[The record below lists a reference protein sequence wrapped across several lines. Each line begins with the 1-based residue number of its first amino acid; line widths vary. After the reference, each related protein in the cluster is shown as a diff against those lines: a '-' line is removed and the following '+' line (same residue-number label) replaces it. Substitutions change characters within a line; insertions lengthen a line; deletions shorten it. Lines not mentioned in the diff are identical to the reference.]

1 MCFFLQKIYFHT
13 KMADS
18 FCQVYWCSY
27 QKLFLNI
34 ADTDKDNFGGLERQV
49 WNLDIVCDN
58 LPTNL
63 ILRFFD
69 GTKRNTT
76 RKENSQQ
83 FYRLFFRK
91 NHYKVQRKAPM
102 EQRRVMPMKAQ
113 KITVYW
119 SILPCYETK
128 SSEHKLK
135 ILKNFQMLKM
145 TEWNM
150 DMYPANPVLRI
161 YPFRQHQPNKEI
173 SSHSKLKS

>member
-1 MCFFLQKIYFHT
+1 MKT
-13 KMADS
+13 ADS

-27 QKLFLNI
+27 HKLFLNI
-34 ADTDKDNFGGLERQV
+34 AETDKDNFGGLERQV
-49 WNLDIVCDN
+49 WKLDIVCDN
-58 LPTNL
+58 LPT
-63 ILRFFD
+63 ILRLMFLIMEQTD
-69 GTKRNTT
+69 IESSTILP
-76 RKENSQQ
+76 S
-83 FYRLFFRK
+83 FFRK

-102 EQRRVMPMKAQ
+102 EQLRVMLMKAQ
-113 KITVYW
+113 KITAYL

-128 SSEHKLK
+128 YSEPKLK

>member
-1 MCFFLQKIYFHT
+1 MCYFLQQKIYFHT

-58 LPTNL
+58 LPT
-63 ILRFFD
+63 ILRLMFLIMEQTD
-69 GTKRNTT
+69 IESPTILP
-76 RKENSQQ
+76 S
-83 FYRLFFRK
+83 FFRK

-102 EQRRVMPMKAQ
+102 EQRHVMPMKAQ

-161 YPFRQHQPNKEI
+161 YHFQQHQPNKEI